1 MPWSDQGILKMKH
14 LVPKRNEHGKW
25 GLWNTAQ
32 KCWVM
37 KDQAPFFENEDECRK
52 HWNGI
57 MAGGFGGAIG

>member
-1 MPWSDQGILKMKH
+1 MKH
-14 LVPKRNEHGKW
+14 LVPKQNEHGKW

-37 KDQAPFFENEDECRK
+37 KEQAPFFENEDECRK

-57 MAGGFGGAIG
+57 MAGGFGGVIG